1 MNKAFG
7 FFLGLRFVLIAPGA
21 LVYLTYMLPFVM
33 TVAVLGVASKRL
45 RPPAALGVPYK
56 KE

>member
-1 MNKAFG
+1 M
-7 FFLGLRFVLIAPGA
+7 IAPRA

-33 TVAVLGVASKRL
+33 TVAVLGIASKRL
-45 RPPAALGVPYK
+45 RPPAALAVPLT